1 MSDLV
6 TVKIAEKLKEKGF
19 PQHIC
24 DTGYIIENDEKNR
37 YNTGDKE
44 VVWKIPKDYMYIAAP
59 TIAQALKWLRKE
71 HKLHICIDLDV
82 NKNWFY
88 SIEGIINNTNIT
100 DTSDYSSYEEAAISG
115 IGYVLDTL
123 IK

>member
-6 TVKIAEKLKEKGF
+6 TIKIAEKLKEKGF
-19 PQHIC
+19 PQYIC

-37 YNTGDKE
+37 YNIGDKE
-44 VVWKIPKDYMYIAAP
+44 AVWKIPKNLLYIAAP
-59 TIAQALKWLRKE
+59 TIAQVLKWLREKY
-71 HKLHICIDLDV
+71 KLHVCTDLDV

-88 SIEGIINNTNIT
+88 SIEGIDNDFSYIDI
-100 DTSDYSSYEEAAISG
+100 SDYHSYEDATTSG
-115 IGYVLDTL
+115 ICYALDTL